1 MTAPEL
7 LGWRHVISLLKGFLN
22 NMFTIF
28 KPFRS
33 IASYWFSHSNHRISE
48 YENFVSIVSD
58 TYVNLGGRNH
68 KLYKIAVKHVATMF
82 SKFNHSKSLT
92 TLLHFKVFSS
102 KYSAYFKSLKWFN
115 QFLQYAGENA
125 KNWKMVLR
133 IENLNWKKKRNRTL
147 FSKIILESKNHD
159 KKYLRNPE
167 RFLAAVFFV
176 QWKGCNLIHRKMFL
190 LYSVCRKKSDELFNL
205 ILLLIHNC
213 KLILTFFMQLFN
225 TI

>member
-28 KPFRS
+28 KSFRS

-133 IENLNWKKKRNRTL
+133 IENLNWKKKTKSYSFFENHLGKQKSRQKVSEKPRKISCCSL
-147 FSKIILESKNHD
+147 FCTV
-159 KKYLRNPE
+159 E
-167 RFLAAVFFV
+167 RLQPDTSQNVFVVF
-176 QWKGCNLIHRKMFL
+176 CLP
-190 LYSVCRKKSDELFNL
+190 
-205 ILLLIHNC
+205 
-213 KLILTFFMQLFN
+213 
-225 TI
+225 